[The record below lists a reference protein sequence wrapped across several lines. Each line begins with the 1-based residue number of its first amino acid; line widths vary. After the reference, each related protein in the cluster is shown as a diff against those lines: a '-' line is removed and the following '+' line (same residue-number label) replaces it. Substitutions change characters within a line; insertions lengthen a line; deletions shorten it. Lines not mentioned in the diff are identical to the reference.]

1 LVEATSPVVSILTE
15 ISDPALGV
23 RKDATLKPFVL
34 LVVLVAALAPG
45 CAVVQ
50 IGVTNP
56 IPGLST
62 VAVAP
67 FLNLSA
73 ERATDGRR
81 FALAYASEL
90 QKVPGFEVIPVGV
103 TETAMIDAKVDLN
116 DVEDVLKLAK
126 VLRVDAVVVG
136 AVTDY
141 SPYYP
146 PRIGLQ
152 VNWYSPRAWEFY
164 PGIQTEPATRQQLH
178 DWDKQQLEYYH
189 ENQRR
194 VMESLAPETPF
205 WQRMYNCFKT
215 WPGIRNLYGEPCI
228 ALNEPLDRDSGF
240 VWRAQSPAGAIDSPY
255 GPRALDSEGSPTGRL
270 TKIAH
275 YQESNGTQEIVP
287 SSLTGASPNQQALT
301 APPGPQLVPVPRGED
316 GTEDGSDG
324 ETAEPQEGKQPKVPP
339 TPLPPM
345 PCRPRE
351 LKTPDASGLLPPR
364 DGASETFGE
373 PFGPEPS
380 FLPPLPGIGAPT
392 PTSPPL
398 PLDNGPPKVPVRNPC
413 LAPPPPQPNPYN
425 VPQPIQSWQL
435 DPRLPLM
442 SYTRVFDGAD
452 GDLVAALRDYVEL
465 NGDLRSGGWEEY
477 LHRSEDFIRFCSYRV
492 ILEMLSLHGGEGK
505 HRVIFK
511 FRKYR

>member
-1 LVEATSPVVSILTE
+1 LA
-15 ISDPALGV
+15 
-23 RKDATLKPFVL
+23 
-34 LVVLVAALAPG
+34 VLVAALAPG
-45 CAVVQ
+45 CAIVQ

-90 QKVPGFEVIPVGV
+90 QKVPGFEVLPVGV

-136 AVTDY
+136 AVTEY

-152 VNWYSPRAWEFY
+152 VNWYSPRAWAFY
-164 PGIQTEPATRQQLH
+164 PGIQTEPAMREQLH
-178 DWDKQQLEYYH
+178 DWDKQQLENYH

-194 VMESLAPETPF
+194 IMDSLAPETPF

-215 WPGIRNLYGEPCI
+215 WPGIRNLYGEPCL
-228 ALNEPLDRDSGF
+228 ALNAPLDYDSRL
-240 VWRAQSPAGAIDSPY
+240 VWRAQSPTSGMDSPY
-255 GPRALDSEGSPTGRL
+255 GPRTSSTDGQSASKL

-275 YQESNGTQEIVP
+275 YQESNATQEVMP
-287 SSLTGASPNQQALT
+287 SSLTGSNANQPVP
-301 APPGPQLVPVPRGED
+301 APTETPKLVPVPRNEDATDDVAAGESGD
-316 GTEDGSDG
+316 VPD
-324 ETAEPQEGKQPKVPP
+324 AQQPKVPP
-339 TPLPPM
+339 KPLPPL

-351 LKTPDASGLLPPR
+351 LKSPADDVRGRSSVPDGSG
-364 DGASETFGE
+364 EKFGE

-380 FLPPLPGIGAPT
+380 FLPPLPSIEGAMPV
-392 PTSPPL
+392 PPPL
-398 PLDNGPPKVPVRNPC
+398 PVDNGPPKLPVRNPC
-413 LAPPPPQPNPYN
+413 LAPLPPQPNPFN
-425 VPQPIQSWQL
+425 VPQPIQPWQL
-435 DPRLPLM
+435 DPKLPLM

-452 GDLVAALRDYVEL
+452 GELVAALRDYVEL

-477 LHRSEDFIRFCSYRV
+477 LHRSEDYIRFCSYRV

-505 HRVIFK
+505 HRLILK

>member
-1 LVEATSPVVSILTE
+1 MAEAAVFAQSFLVEATSPVVSILTRN
-15 ISDPALGV
+15 SDLALGV
-23 RKDATLKPFVL
+23 RKDATLKPSVL
-34 LVVLVAALAPG
+34 LVVLAAVLAPG
-45 CAVVQ
+45 CAMVQ

-81 FALAYASEL
+81 FALAYATEL
-90 QKVPGFEVIPVGV
+90 QKVPGFEVLPVGV

-116 DVEDVLKLAK
+116 DVDDVLKLAK

-152 VNWYSPRAWEFY
+152 INWYSPRAWAFY
-164 PGIQTEPATRQQLH
+164 PGIQTEPAARQQLY
-178 DWDKQQLEYYH
+178 DWDKQQLDNYH
-189 ENQRR
+189 ENQKR
-194 VMESLAPETPF
+194 VEESCAPETPF
-205 WQRMYNCFKT
+205 WQRAYNCFKR
-215 WPGIRNLYGEPCI
+215 WPGVRNLYGEPSL
-228 ALNEPLDRDSGF
+228 ALNSPLGYDPRF
-240 VWRAQSPAGAIDSPY
+240 VWRGQSPAIGMDSPY
-255 GPRALDSEGSPTGRL
+255 GPQTSGTEAAGQL

-275 YQESNGTQEIVP
+275 YQESNATQEVIP
-287 SSLTGASPNQQALT
+287 SSLTGSNPNQQ
-301 APPGPQLVPVPRGED
+301 GPVTPDHQKLVPVPRNED
-316 GTEDGSDG
+316 GDDGSDEDG
-324 ETAEPQEGKQPKVPP
+324 IDQPDDKRPKVPP
-339 TPLPPM
+339 HPLPPL

-351 LKTPDASGLLPPR
+351 STPPGDVRG
-364 DGASETFGE
+364 ETFGE
-373 PFGPEPS
+373 PFGPESS
-380 FLPPLPGIGAPT
+380 FLPPLPGIGG
-392 PTSPPL
+392 SPPA
-398 PLDNGPPKVPVRNPC
+398 PMPMENGPPKLPGRNPC
-413 LAPPPPQPNPYN
+413 LAPPPPQPNPFN
-425 VPQPIQSWQL
+425 APQPIQPWQL

-442 SYTRVFDGAD
+442 SYTRIFDGAD

-505 HRVIFK
+505 HRLILK
-511 FRKYR
+511 LRKYR

>member
-1 LVEATSPVVSILTE
+1 MKRSALPVVLF
-15 ISDPALGV
+15 AL
-23 RKDATLKPFVL
+23 
-34 LVVLVAALAPG
+34 LAPG

-50 IGVTNP
+50 VGVTNP
-56 IPGLST
+56 IPGLTT

-81 FALAYASEL
+81 FALAYATEL

-116 DVEDVLKLAK
+116 DVDEVLKLAK

-152 VNWYSPRAWEFY
+152 VNWYSPRAWAFY
-164 PGIQTEPATRQQLH
+164 PGIQTEPQARQQLNE
-178 DWDKQQLEYYH
+178 WDKQQLEYYH

-194 VMESLAPETPF
+194 VMESTAPETPF

-215 WPGIRNLYGEPCI
+215 WPGVRTLYGEPTLAFNSPI
-228 ALNEPLDRDSGF
+228 EDFSGL
-240 VWRAQSPAGAIDSPY
+240 VWRAQSPAMAMDSPY
-255 GPRALDSEGSPTGRL
+255 GAQLPSSDGSVGPL
-270 TKIAH
+270 TKVAH
-275 YQESNGTQEIVP
+275 YQEPNATQEVIP
-287 SSLTGASPNQQALT
+287 SSLTGSGPNLRSPDSSQK
-301 APPGPQLVPVPRGED
+301 LVPVPRGGDAADDDPD
-316 GTEDGSDG
+316 GDDPDAPDG
-324 ETAEPQEGKQPKVPP
+324 QPKGPRH
-339 TPLPPM
+339 PLPP
-345 PCRPRE
+345 PPAPAHGLRPPPGAHG
-351 LKTPDASGLLPPR
+351 LGSFQDGSGDML
-364 DGASETFGE
+364 SE

-380 FLPPLPGIGAPT
+380 FLPPLPGIGGPT
-392 PTSPPL
+392 AGPM
-398 PLDNGPPKVPVRNPC
+398 PLDNGPSKLPVRNPC
-413 LAPPPPQPNPYN
+413 LAPLPPQPNPFN
-425 VPQPIQSWQL
+425 AGQPIQPWQL

-477 LHRSEDFIRFCSYRV
+477 LHRSEDFIRFASYRM

-505 HRVIFK
+505 HRLVLK
-511 FRKYR
+511 FRKYE